1 MTTRHRAGLCAAV
14 TLVLALTGC
23 GGSDDGAKPS
33 AAPPVASSP
42 APTASASV
50 DPDAA
55 EKTAVIASYEA
66 MAREQMKAYRQADAT
81 GTGLE
86 KYATTEA
93 LGQIRNDIDNMK
105 SSGTVVRG
113 ELGHDAEVTELDMK
127 AQTPTATLSDCVDLS
142 GYETYDVKAKKVIP
156 LPTEQPLRYV
166 MTATAQRWDGRW
178 MVTDIDPQGG
188 AGATC

>member
-14 TLVLALTGC
+14 TLALALTGC
-23 GGSDDGAKPS
+23 GGSDDDPKPVF
-33 AAPPVASSP
+33 PTLKASSP
-42 APTASASV
+42 AASASA

-55 EKTAVIASYEA
+55 EKRAVLASYAA
-66 MAREQMKAYRQADAT
+66 MSREQMKAYRKADAK
-81 GTGLE
+81 GTDLE

-93 LGQIRNDIDNMK
+93 LGQIRNDLANMK
-105 SSGTVVRG
+105 AAGTVVRG
-113 ELGHDAEVTELDMK
+113 ELGHDAEVTELDME

-142 GYETYDVKAKKVIP
+142 AYETYDVKAKKVIP

-178 MVTDIDPQGG
+178 MVTDINTQGG
-188 AGATC
+188 TEC